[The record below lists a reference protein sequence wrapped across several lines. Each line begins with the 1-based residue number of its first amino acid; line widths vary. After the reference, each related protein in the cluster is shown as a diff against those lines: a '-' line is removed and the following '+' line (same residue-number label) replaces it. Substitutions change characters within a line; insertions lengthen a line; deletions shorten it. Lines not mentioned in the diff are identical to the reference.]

1 MLPELAVLATIFTCP
16 RSLSSLSQG
25 KGSTKE
31 LGKLSNSVI
40 CSSGL
45 QTSAGLYIKT

>member
-1 MLPELAVLATIFTCP
+1 MLPELVVLATIFTCP
-16 RSLSSLSQG
+16 RSLSSLLQG

-40 CSSGL
+40 CSSDV
-45 QTSAGLYIKT
+45 QTSSGLYIQT